1 MILQELKTIVDNKI
15 QADIPKEAIRNLL
28 KQHLQYYFLNF
39 LYNSDYGRHLIFIG
53 GSALRVCYGLNRL
66 SEDIDM
72 DIEKGATINKKELA
86 EDILKYFKQKF
97 LFNNLEYSISGHYEK
112 IYFKFPILKELGLAA
127 DNDSDKLYVKLEIS
141 DAISGSYTTEL
152 TAISALGFNFII
164 RNYNLE
170 TLMASK
176 ICAIFTRKYFKGK
189 DDNYNFKGRDYFDLL
204 WYLQKGI
211 IPNMEFIKDTLKIDN
226 LEELYLKLNDLV
238 QKINIKYLKEDLVPL
253 FEDGA
258 FIEKYCEN
266 YKTMAQQFLSKK

>member
-1 MILQELKTIVDNKI
+1 MIIQELKTIVTNKI
-15 QADIPKEAIRNLL
+15 EADVPKEVIRNLL

-39 LYNSDYGRHLIFIG
+39 LYNSEYGRHLIFIG

-72 DIEKGATINKKELA
+72 DTEQGATIDKKELA
-86 EDILKYFKQKF
+86 EDILKYFKQK
-97 LFNNLEYSISGHYEK
+97 LLVDNVEYSISGFYEK
-112 IYFKFPILKELGLAA
+112 IYFKFPILKELGLAN

-141 DAISGSYTTEL
+141 DAISGTYQTDL
-152 TAISALGFNFII
+152 TSVSALGFNFII

-176 ICAIFTRKYFKGK
+176 ICAIFTRKYFRGD
-189 DDNYNFKGRDYFDLL
+189 DDNFNFKGRDYFDLL

-211 IPNMEFIKDTLKIDN
+211 VPNMEFIKDTLKIDS

-238 QKINIKYLKEDLVPL
+238 QKIDVKYLKEDLIPL

-258 FIEKYCEN
+258 FIDNYCEH
-266 YKTMAQQFLSKK
+266 YKEMIQQYLIKK

>member
-15 QADIPKEAIRNLL
+15 QAGMPKEAIRNLL

-127 DNDSDKLYVKLEIS
+127 DNDSDKLYVKLKIS

-211 IPNMEFIKDTLKIDN
+211 TPNMEFIKDTLKIDN

-238 QKINIKYLKEDLVPL
+238 QKINIKYLKEDLIPL

-266 YKTMAQQFLSKK
+266 YKTMVQQFLSKK

>member
-1 MILQELKTIVDNKI
+1 MLWYELNEIV
-15 QADIPKEAIRNLL
+15 KEQKSKGRSDQIIFNIL

-39 LYNSDYGRHLIFIG
+39 LYNSKYGKDLIFIG

-72 DIEKGATINKKELA
+72 DTEQGKVIDKEELA
-86 EDILKYFKQKF
+86 KDAIKYFKQTY
-97 LFNNLEYSISGHYEK
+97 LFDKIEYTITGHYEK
-112 IYFKFPILKELGLAA
+112 IYFKFPILKELGVA
-127 DNDSDKLYVKLEIS
+127 DENESDKLYVKLEIS
-141 DAISGSYTTEL
+141 DAISGTYQTDL
-152 TAISALGFNFII
+152 TSVSALGFNFII

-176 ICAIFTRKYFKGK
+176 ICAIFTRKYFRGD
-189 DDNYNFKGRDYFDLL
+189 DDNFNFKGRDYFDLL

-211 IPNMEFIKDTLKIDN
+211 VPSMRFIKDTLKIDS

-238 QKINIKYLKEDLVPL
+238 QKIDVKYLKEDLVPL

-258 FIEKYCEN
+258 FIDNYCEH
-266 YKTMAQQFLSKK
+266 YKEMVQQYLIKK

>member
-1 MILQELKTIVDNKI
+1 MIIQELKTIVTNKI
-15 QADIPKEAIRNLL
+15 ESDVPKEVIRNLL

-39 LYNSDYGRHLIFIG
+39 LYNSEYGRHLIFIG

-72 DIEKGATINKKELA
+72 DTEQGATINKKELA
-86 EDILKYFKQKF
+86 EDILKYFKQK
-97 LFNNLEYSISGHYEK
+97 LLVDNVEYSITGFYEK
-112 IYFKFPILKELGLAA
+112 IYFKFPILKELGLAD

-141 DAISGSYTTEL
+141 DAISGTYQTDL
-152 TAISALGFNFII
+152 TSVSALGFNFII

-176 ICAIFTRKYFKGK
+176 ICAIFTRKYFKG
-189 DDNYNFKGRDYFDLL
+189 DDENFNFKGRDYFDLL

-211 IPNMEFIKDTLKIDN
+211 VPNMEFVKDTLKIDT

-238 QKINIKYLKEDLVPL
+238 QKIDVKYLKEDLIPL

-258 FIEKYCEN
+258 FIDNYCEH
-266 YKTMAQQFLSKK
+266 YKEMVRQYLIKK